1 MSLEELD
8 VRGKAP
14 KTKGGGETPP
24 PPPPFGA
31 YGRTTV
37 SRMIFSLLP
46 SPESGSGGY
55 EEPVRE
61 GIKMKNKSR
70 EIINYKESP
79 SPPPRPPPFPPPPA
93 GWLRARTAPETISVV
108 DLEGRLETF
117 LLRLSRGEGLGGY
130 RGRTPVGRARRRRG
144 NGGGSGFPPRRRG
157 PTAGGAAARAFFSR
171 GFLFAGR
178 KAGVLGGLFVVVV
191 VSGFC
196 FVPFQETGGERAPD
210 GDCLCYSM
218 WHCT

>member
-1 MSLEELD
+1 MSGEKPPKQ
-8 VRGKAP
+8 KAE
-14 KTKGGGETPP
+14 GRHP

-79 SPPPRPPPFPPPPA
+79 SPPPPPPFPPPPLA
-93 GWLRARTAPETISVV
+93 GCGPEPHR
-108 DLEGRLETF
+108 RLF
-117 LLRLSRGEGLGGY
+117 RSSIWR
-130 RGRTPVGRARRRRG
+130 
-144 NGGGSGFPPRRRG
+144 
-157 PTAGGAAARAFFSR
+157 
-171 GFLFAGR
+171 
-178 KAGVLGGLFVVVV
+178 
-191 VSGFC
+191 
-196 FVPFQETGGERAPD
+196 D
-210 GDCLCYSM
+210 D
-218 WHCT
+218 